1 MGSDVL
7 SFTIQVNADGAQTT
21 VAKLQN
27 SFKGLQDVVSSIKTI
42 SLVEI
47 SHGLQQFS
55 ESMKNAV
62 EPGIGF
68 QQAMADLQSITS
80 IGGKDLQDLGAQAR
94 KLGVETGRGAGAAM
108 DAFNMLARNIN
119 INTIGGAQGLKIL
132 HEATIKLAGAA
143 GIDLPQAVE
152 TMTRTLK
159 QFELPVTDAS
169 RLINVLAAGA
179 RAGGL
184 AIPDLS
190 DELIKIGPVANQ
202 AGMSLEQ
209 TVAMLDVLSAH
220 GIQGQ
225 RTGEK
230 LKGVL
235 LSLQNSDI
243 PGVDLKTQGLSGSLK
258 ALSGYLG
265 DNATL
270 TKIFGEQGMS
280 LAKVLI
286 QNASSMDGLTM
297 KITGTRTA
305 YEQAAI
311 RANTYH
317 HAIMEVKAKLDD
329 YKIALFGVTGS
340 TLPFLEVTSQSVAT
354 VGMMVP
360 ALNLAK
366 QGIVYTGTSLYNLI
380 VALKGAKT
388 AQQALN
394 IAFVQNPIGAV
405 IAGIVLLGGA
415 LYMLRNRM
423 NSVTKEEQALNDIKE
438 KAIEY
443 SARERIEADR
453 LFDSLKRTNP
463 GSKERSDII
472 ESINQKYGPLLKNM
486 DLEKGKAED
495 IASAYQ
501 KVTIEIERKARTDA
515 AQELLAERYRAVLQQ
530 QIKADAEIKKNKAS
544 DKQLSS
550 LIDKNG
556 NLIVSP
562 EAFANKT
569 FQNPLYSESEQIK
582 LSHLKEDLDALHFQI
597 WDMKISDIKKGNQGV
612 YTPPYPPDPS
622 GDGKGSIVPNGAKER
637 EKAQASISGDSKV
650 MKNMTINIDSLIK
663 ENNNYLNSATGM
675 DLEKF
680 KDMLKSALISVL
692 NDMNYSI

>member
-1 MGSDVL
+1 MGADVL
-7 SFTIQVNADGAQTT
+7 QFTIQVNANGAETT
-21 VAKLQN
+21 VDKLRG
-27 SFKGLQDVVSSIKTI
+27 SFKGLSDVVNSVKSI
-42 SLVEI
+42 SLVQLAQ
-47 SHGLQQFS
+47 GLQQFS
-55 ESMKNAV
+55 DSMKNAV
-62 EPGIGF
+62 EPGLGF

-94 KLGVETGRGAGAAM
+94 KLGIETGRGAGASM

-119 INTIGGAQGLKIL
+119 VNTIGGASGLKIL

-190 DELIKIGPVANQ
+190 DELIKIGPVAAQ

-209 TVAMLDVLSAH
+209 TVAMLDILSAH

-235 LSLQNSDI
+235 LSLQNADI
-243 PGVDLKTQGLSGSLK
+243 SGVDFRTQGLTGSLK
-258 ALSGYLG
+258 ALSGSLN
-265 DNATL
+265 DNDRL
-270 TKIFGEQGMS
+270 TKIFGDQGITM
-280 LAKVLI
+280 AKILI
-286 QNASSMDGLTM
+286 QNASAMDGMTM

-305 YEQAAI
+305 YEQATI

-317 HAIMEVKAKLDD
+317 HAIMEVKAKIDD

-354 VGMMVP
+354 LGMMVP

-366 QGIVYTGTSLYNLI
+366 QGIVYTGQSLYSLI
-380 VALKGAKT
+380 IALKGAKT

-394 IAFVQNPIGAV
+394 IAFIQNPIGAV
-405 IAGIVLLGGA
+405 IAGIVLLGTV
-415 LYMLRNRM
+415 LYMLRNRLKAV
-423 NSVTKEEQALNDIKE
+423 NKEEMMLNDLKLKAADYAVRE
-438 KAIEY
+438 K
-443 SARERIEADR
+443 IEAER
-453 LFDSLKRTNP
+453 LFDVLNRSVK
-463 GSKERSDII
+463 GSKERKDAI
-472 ESINQKYGPLLKNM
+472 EEINQKYGPYLKNLNIEKATVNQIA
-486 DLEKGKAED
+486 DAYRNVNEQIDRNAREEAGKGKKE
-495 IASAYQ
+495 
-501 KVTIEIERKARTDA
+501 
-515 AQELLAERYRAVLQQ
+515 ELWKEYFALIPAVEEEKRSNKL
-530 QIKADAEIKKNKAS
+530 IKEQNATLIKNAKNPLFTHSPNFPRSTS
-544 DKQLSS
+544 DKAEVALSNK
-550 LIDKNG
+550 LDEINKFNFLMWGMRID
-556 NLIVSP
+556 
-562 EAFANKT
+562 
-569 FQNPLYSESEQIK
+569 
-582 LSHLKEDLDALHFQI
+582 
-597 WDMKISDIKKGNQGV
+597 DIKKGNIG
-612 YTPPYPPDPS
+612 PNNPS
-622 GDGKGSIVPNGAKER
+622 NLLVPHGPTER
-637 EKAQASISGDSKV
+637 TKAESSISGDSKV
-650 MKNMTINIDSLIK
+650 MKNLTINIDSLIK
-663 ENNNYLNSATGM
+663 TNNNYLEAGHGD

-680 KDMLKSALISVL
+680 KDKLKAALLSVL